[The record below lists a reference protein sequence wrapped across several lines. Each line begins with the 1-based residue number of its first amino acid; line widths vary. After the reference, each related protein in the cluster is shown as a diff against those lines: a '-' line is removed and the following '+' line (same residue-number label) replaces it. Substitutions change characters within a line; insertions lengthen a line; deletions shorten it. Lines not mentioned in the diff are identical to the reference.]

1 MVNNLVG
8 KKFGKLT
15 VISRAE
21 NTKDGKARWLC
32 KCDCGKI
39 KSKSVTT
46 YDLQSGKVKSCGCL
60 YYVSNKGRNKT
71 HGLTNSRLHRIW
83 SGIHSRCFYKGNFSF
98 EHYGGR
104 GITVCQEW
112 TNFNSFYDWAM
123 ANGYAENLTI
133 DRIDVNGN
141 YEPSN
146 CRWVDM
152 KTQQNNRSN
161 NRKVDY
167 CGIKLTVS
175 ELSTILS
182 IPYATLLNRINSGW
196 GESELAMKPNLNNKN
211 IRRATT

>member
-1 MVNNLVG
+1 M
-8 KKFGKLT
+8 
-15 VISRAE
+15 
-21 NTKDGKARWLC
+21 
-32 KCDCGKI
+32 
-39 KSKSVTT
+39 
-46 YDLQSGKVKSCGCL
+46 
-60 YYVSNKGRNKT
+60 
-71 HGLTNSRLHRIW
+71 
-83 SGIHSRCFYKGNFSF
+83 
-98 EHYGGR
+98 
-104 GITVCQEW
+104 CQEW
-112 TNFNSFYDWAM
+112 ANFNSFYDWAM

-152 KTQQNNRSN
+152 KTQQNNRNN

-182 IPYATLLNRINSGW
+182 IPYSTLLNRINSGW
-196 GESELAMKPNLNNKN
+196 GESELGMKPNLNNKN